1 MPQASPLHAL
11 IVEDDP
17 IDAELLLHELRRSG
31 FEVEWRRVD
40 CAADYLVGLD
50 TQPDIIYSD
59 FNLPQFDGLRA
70 LDLLLQRGLDIPFII
85 VSGVIGEDRA
95 VEVMRRGAWDY
106 LLKDRLARIGEAT
119 RQALEKKNL
128 REAKLKAEET
138 ARAAGDALQAIVEA
152 APVAIVALDASNHIR
167 AWNPAAEKLFGWQA
181 DEVLNQCIG
190 SLAGTDACSL
200 PSICGTDASAATAE
214 VDTVCYR
221 KDGRPVDVG
230 LWTAPLHDPAGKM
243 SGSIRIF
250 ADISERRRQQS
261 KIDRLMRV
269 QTVLSEINATIVRVR
284 DKGNLLKAA
293 CRIAVEHGGF
303 TLAWIGLKDE
313 GSGTQRLLPL
323 AAAGLSQGMREKLE
337 AKDLESGYTDLALV
351 AMAWREGK
359 GVFNNDLPAT
369 KGVGMVPQASL
380 ETPLGSMV
388 ALPVRVDGKLT
399 GVFAMYAATPGYFT
413 EEEMHLLTE
422 MASDVSF
429 ALDYIAKSETV
440 SYLAYHDSLTSL
452 PNRQLLQERI
462 DQFVRV
468 RGEEGFAAV
477 LVFDP
482 ERFRNL
488 NDTLGRQAGDDLLR
502 QIAVRIRAAMQDS
515 DTPARIGG
523 DAFAVFLNG
532 VEAVEE
538 VGHMVEEKLLEP
550 LSQPFNLGGEELRVS
565 IRIGIALYP
574 ADGCD
579 ADTLLR
585 NAEAAQKRAREY
597 GEKYVF
603 YGPDM
608 NARVSRALAMENK
621 LRRAQENG
629 EFVLYYQP
637 KINLLDGHL
646 AGVEAL
652 LRWQDPDSGLV
663 LPARF
668 IPLLEETGLIYEVGR
683 WALKQAVE
691 DRHRWQ
697 EKTGQAPKV
706 AVNAS
711 TIQLLRKDFHTEVAR
726 VVASNGNDAS
736 GLELEITE
744 SALMQDFES
753 NVAVLQKIRDM
764 GIGIAIDDFGTG
776 YSSLGYLSRLPVTVL
791 KIDYSF
797 VRDMVLRPEGMALVA
812 TIISLGRT
820 FNFRV
825 IAEGVETEEQ
835 ARLLR
840 LLRCDEG
847 QGFLFGEAVPA
858 AVIEQ
863 KLLNPASFPPPPA
876 GLN

>member
-1 MPQASPLHAL
+1 MPYPTSIRAL

-31 FEVEWRRVD
+31 FEVQWQRVEGMD
-40 CAADYLVGLD
+40 DYLAGLE
-50 TQPDIIYSD
+50 TKPDIIYSD
-59 FNLPQFDGLRA
+59 FNLPQFDGLKA
-70 LDLLLQRGLDIPFII
+70 LDLLVQRGLDIPFII

-119 RQALEKKNL
+119 RQALEKRSL
-128 REAKLKAEET
+128 RTAKVQAEEE
-138 ARAAGDALQAIVEA
+138 ARAASDALEAIVEA
-152 APVAIVALDASNHIR
+152 APLAIVALDEGGRIR

-181 DEVLNQCIG
+181 SDVMGQCIG
-190 SLAGTDACSL
+190 TLAGSEGCSL
-200 PSICGTDASAATAE
+200 PSICGLDAPAAADE
-214 VDTVCYR
+214 VETVCFR
-221 KDGRPVDVG
+221 KDGSRVDVG
-230 LWTAPLHDPAGKM
+230 VWTAPLHDPAGAV
-243 SGSIRIF
+243 SGSIRMF
-250 ADISERRRQQS
+250 ADISERRRQQER
-261 KIDRLMRV
+261 IDRLMRV

-284 DKGNLLKAA
+284 DRSNLLRAA
-293 CRIAVEHGGF
+293 CSIAVDHGGF
-303 TLAWIGLKDE
+303 SLAWIGLD
-313 GSGTQRLLPL
+313 GSGQAGELVSM
-323 AAAGLSQGMREKLE
+323 AAAGLSEGLRDRLKAEDF
-337 AKDLESGYTDLALV
+337 ASDFADLQLVGAALH
-351 AMAWREGK
+351 EGRA
-359 GVFNNDLPAT
+359 VFSNELPAD
-369 KGVGMVPQASL
+369 KGVGMVPGPAGR
-380 ETPLGSMV
+380 LGSMV
-388 ALPVRVDGKLT
+388 ALPLRVDGKLT
-399 GVFAMYAATPGYFT
+399 GVFAMYAAAPGFFT
-413 EEEMHLLTE
+413 DEEMHLLNE

-440 SYLAYHDSLTSL
+440 SYLAYHDPLTNL
-452 PNRQLLQERI
+452 PNRQLLQERV

-468 RGEEGFAAV
+468 NGQNGFAAI
-477 LVFDP
+477 LIFDP

-488 NDTLGRQAGDDLLR
+488 NDTLGRQAGDELLR
-502 QIAVRIRAAMQDS
+502 QIGTRVRAAVRES

-523 DAFAVFLNG
+523 DVFAVFLNG
-532 VEAVEE
+532 VHGVEG
-538 VGHMVEEKLLEP
+538 VAHVVEEKLLDA
-550 LSQPFNLGGEELRVS
+550 LNQPFNLGGEELRVS
-565 IRIGIALYP
+565 IRIGIALFP
-574 ADGCD
+574 ADGTD

-585 NAEAAQKRAREY
+585 NAEAAQQRAREY
-597 GEKYVF
+597 GEKYLF
-603 YGPDM
+603 YGPGM

-646 AGVEAL
+646 AGLEAL
-652 LRWQDPDSGLV
+652 MRWQDPESGLV

-668 IPLLEETGLIYEVGR
+668 IPLLEETGLIFEVGR
-683 WALKQAVE
+683 WALNQAVA
-691 DRHRWQ
+691 DRHHWKEQ
-697 EKTGQAPKV
+697 TGLAPRV

-711 TIQLLRKDFHTEVAR
+711 TIQLLRKDFHAEVAQ
-726 VVASNGNDAS
+726 VVSSNGDDAA

-744 SALMQDFES
+744 SALMQDFEK
-753 NVAVLQKIRDM
+753 NVSVLEKIREM

-797 VRDMVLRPEGMALVA
+797 VRDMVLRPEGMALVS

-825 IAEGVETEEQ
+825 VAEGVETEEQ

-858 AVIEQ
+858 DVIE
-863 KLLNPASFPPPPA
+863 KRLLAQA
-876 GLN
+876 HEQTKH

>member
-1 MPQASPLHAL
+1 MPPITSIRAL

-17 IDAELLLHELRRSG
+17 LDAELLLHELRRSG
-31 FEVEWRRVD
+31 FEVEWQRVEG
-40 CAADYLVGLD
+40 AEDYLAGLESK
-50 TQPDIIYSD
+50 PDIIYSD

-70 LDLLLQRGLDIPFII
+70 LDLLVQRGLDIPFII

-119 RQALEKKNL
+119 RLALEKKSL
-128 REAKLKAEET
+128 RVAKLQAQEE

-152 APVAIVALDASNHIR
+152 APLAIVALDEASRIK
-167 AWNPAAEKLFGWQA
+167 AWNPAAEKLFGWHA
-181 DEVLNQCIG
+181 REVMNQCIG
-190 SLAGTDACSL
+190 TLKGSTETSL
-200 PSICGTDASAATAE
+200 PSICGADASAGSEA
-214 VDTVCYR
+214 VDMVCVR
-221 KDGRPVDVG
+221 KDGSQIHVG
-230 LWTAPLHDPAGKM
+230 AWTAPLHDQAGQV
-243 SGSIRIF
+243 SGSIQMF
-250 ADISERRRQQS
+250 ADISERRRQQER
-261 KIDRLMRV
+261 IDRLMRV
-269 QTVLSEINATIVRVR
+269 QTVLSEINAAIVRVR
-284 DKGNLLKAA
+284 DRGNLLRAA
-293 CRIAVEHGGF
+293 CRIAVDHGGF
-303 TLAWIGLKDE
+303 SLAWIGLEEEDGRTGE
-313 GSGTQRLLPL
+313 LVSM
-323 AAAGLSQGMREKLE
+323 AAAGSAEGLRQGLKTD
-337 AKDLESGYTDLALV
+337 DLTGGFTDLRLV
-351 AMAWREGK
+351 GTAFHEGK
-359 GVFNNDLPAT
+359 AVFDNALPADQ
-369 KGVGMVPQASL
+369 GVGMVPSPAGRI
-380 ETPLGSMV
+380 GSMV
-388 ALPVRVDGKLT
+388 ALPLRVDGKMT
-399 GVFAMYAATPGYFT
+399 GVFAMYAAAPGFFT
-413 EEEMHLLTE
+413 DEEMHLLNE

-440 SYLAYHDSLTSL
+440 SYLAYHDSLTNL
-452 PNRQLLQERI
+452 PNRQLLEERV

-468 RGEEGFAAV
+468 NGQNGFAAI

-488 NDTLGRQAGDDLLR
+488 NDTLGRQAGDELLR
-502 QIAVRIRAAMQDS
+502 QIAARVKAAVRDS

-532 VEAVEE
+532 IQGVEDVA
-538 VGHMVEEKLLEP
+538 HMVEGKLLEA
-550 LSQPFNLGGEELRVS
+550 LNQPFSVGGEELRIS
-565 IRIGIALYP
+565 IRVGIALFP
-574 ADGCD
+574 ADGSD

-585 NAEAAQKRAREY
+585 NAEAAQHRAREY
-597 GEKYVF
+597 GEKYLF
-603 YGPDM
+603 YGPGM

-646 AGVEAL
+646 AGLEAL
-652 LRWQDPDSGLV
+652 MRWQDPDSGLV

-668 IPLLEETGLIYEVGR
+668 IPLLEETGLIFDVGR
-683 WALKQAVE
+683 WALCQAVE
-691 DRHRWQ
+691 DRHRWK
-697 EKTGQAPKV
+697 ERTGQAPRV

-711 TIQLLRKDFHTEVAR
+711 TIQLLRKDFHTEVER
-726 VVASNGNDAS
+726 VVSGNGGDAA

-744 SALMQDFES
+744 SALMQDFEK
-753 NVAVLQKIRDM
+753 NVAVLRKIRDM

-776 YSSLGYLSRLPVTVL
+776 YSSLGYLSRLPVTML

-797 VRDMVLRPEGMALVA
+797 VRDMVLRPEGMALVS

-858 AVIEQ
+858 DVIEQ
-863 KLLNPASFPPPPA
+863 RLLAQA
-876 GLN
+876 QQQTRH